1 MEDNLMQKL
10 TRNKNITFRVTP
22 EEYDLVQ
29 QKMKLTKIQNMRH
42 FLLKMVLEGRVIYVE
57 LDSVKEMVRLLGN
70 MTNNINQIARRVN
83 GTGNLYAADIDEIK
97 ARQDEIWEQTREILH
112 RLNDMKF

>member
-1 MEDNLMQKL
+1 MQNL

-57 LDSVKEMVRLLGN
+57 LDSVNEMVRLLGTA
-70 MTNNINQIARRVN
+70 TNNINQIARRVN
-83 GTGNLYAADIDEIK
+83 GTGNLYAADIEEIK
-97 ARQDEIWEQTREILH
+97 ARQDEIWKQTREILR
-112 RLNDMKF
+112 RLNAMKF